1 MGCFYFITSRGISD
15 CMQTRILFIVNPKS
29 GSSLGRV
36 DVVALLHQQID
47 KSLFLY
53 DIVVTEYAGH
63 ATELAQKA
71 AADFYAV
78 VCAVGGDGT
87 VNEVA
92 RGLVFTDTALAI
104 LPHGSG
110 NGLARHLGIP
120 LQISPAI
127 AVINQQYRS
136 RIDSCT
142 INSHPFF
149 CTAGIGFDAQVS
161 SAFASSLKRG
171 LSTYV
176 RLIWQEFLKYIPK
189 PIVLNFNDQEINTNC
204 FVLAFANA
212 SQYGNNAYIAPM
224 ADIRDG
230 LLDICLIEH
239 LNFRKALSI
248 SYGLLSKQIAT
259 SPDARFFQTTSIQV
273 QSQDLFK
280 FHADGEFMGEAKS
293 FTVEIRPS
301 SLQVII
307 PESKT

>member
-1 MGCFYFITSRGISD
+1 MKEVR
-15 CMQTRILFIVNPKS
+15 QLRILFIINPTS
-29 GSSLGRV
+29 GSSVGRV
-36 DVVALLHQQID
+36 DVEALLHQLLD
-47 KSLFLY
+47 KSSFQY
-53 DIVVTEYAGH
+53 KIVITEYAGH
-63 ATELAQKA
+63 ATELAQQA
-71 AADFYAV
+71 AAAKYAI

-104 LPHGSG
+104 LPRGSG

-120 LQISPAI
+120 LQIPQAI
-127 AVINQQYRS
+127 AILNQHYLS
-136 RIDSCT
+136 KIDSCT
-142 INSHPFF
+142 INNHPFF

-161 SAFASSLKRG
+161 SVFASSLKRG
-171 LSTYV
+171 LKTYV
-176 RLIWQEFLKYIPK
+176 QLILQEFLKFKSK
-189 PIVLNFNDQEINTNC
+189 PITLKFNQQHVETTC

-230 LLDICLIEH
+230 LLDICLIQH

-259 SPDARFFQTTSIQV
+259 SPDAQYFQTASVLV
-273 QSQDLFK
+273 QSSEVFK
-280 FHADGEFMGEAKS
+280 FHADGEYMGEATT
-293 FTVEIRPS
+293 FAVEISPS

-307 PESKT
+307 PESKV

>member
-1 MGCFYFITSRGISD
+1 
-15 CMQTRILFIVNPKS
+15 MQTRILFIVNPKS
-29 GSSLGRV
+29 GSSVGRV
-36 DVVALLHQQID
+36 DVVALLHQLID
-47 KSLFLY
+47 KNLFRY

-71 AADFYAV
+71 ATDAYAV

-120 LQISPAI
+120 LQIAQAI
-127 AVINQQYRS
+127 EIINQQYFS
-136 RIDSCT
+136 KIDSGT

-161 SAFASSLKRG
+161 SVFASSLKRG
-171 LSTYV
+171 LRTYV
-176 RLIWQEFLKYIPK
+176 RLVLQEFLKFVPK
-189 PIVLNFNDQEINTNC
+189 PVVLDFNGQKINADC

-212 SQYGNNAYIAPM
+212 SQYGNNAFIAPM

-230 LLDICLIEH
+230 LMDICLIRH

-259 SPDARFFQTTSIQV
+259 SPDAEFFQTASVQV
-273 QSQDLFK
+273 DSLELFK
-280 FHADGEFMGEAKS
+280 FHADGEFIGEANS
-293 FTVEIRPS
+293 FTVEIAPA

-307 PESKT
+307 PTSKT